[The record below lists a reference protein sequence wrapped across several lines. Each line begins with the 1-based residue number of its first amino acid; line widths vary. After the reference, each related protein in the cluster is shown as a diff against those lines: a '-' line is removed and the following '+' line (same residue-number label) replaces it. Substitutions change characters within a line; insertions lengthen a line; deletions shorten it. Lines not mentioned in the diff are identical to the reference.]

1 MRKTKRKNS
10 NGVIYVKAKTKRLN
24 LTSLKNRQ
32 KYGTIQDEPLNFPQ
46 KFLISDAACGIMK
59 SVNRRTAGG
68 YHANTHAECMAILII
83 VHLIFVMIIRNIS
96 TEVSVIYTIVSM
108 GVVVIEN

>member
-1 MRKTKRKNS
+1 MLLLKVSITLQKIDGELEPVHIKLLHSSNNYGIKMRLTKNNS
-10 NGVIYVKAKTKRLN
+10 
-24 LTSLKNRQ
+24 
-32 KYGTIQDEPLNFPQ
+32 
-46 KFLISDAACGIMK
+46 
-59 SVNRRTAGG
+59 RRVSCQ
-68 YHANTHAECMAILII
+68 YSCRVFII